1 MRRWLALL
9 ALLLAA
15 AAPAPAPV
23 AWPAV
28 RPGVPLVFPR
38 DHGAHPDF
46 RAEWWY
52 ATGWLKTAAGQD
64 LGFQVTFFRVRPGL
78 GEDNPS
84 AFAPRQILF
93 AHAALSDPATG
104 RLRHGQRIARA
115 GFGLASATTGDAALV
130 IDDWRLQRRG
140 DGSWT
145 THAGTGDFG
154 LDLVMT
160 PRQPLLVQG
169 EGGYSRKGPDP
180 ASASHYYSIPQL
192 AVRGHVT
199 RNGRREAVAG
209 TAWLDREWSSA
220 LLDARATGWDWLG
233 LNMDDG
239 GALTIF
245 QVRDKTGGAQ
255 WAGGSYRSAAGVRTV
270 LAPADVRFLPGT
282 RWRSPRSGAAWP
294 VAPVVMVRLPG
305 GWRRL
310 PVTPLFPDQELDSRP
325 AGPLYWEGAVRVP
338 GGRGYLELTGYGERL
353 RM

>member
-1 MRRWLALL
+1 LVRRFAVLW

-15 AAPAPAPV
+15 AAPAPAV
-23 AWPAV
+23 RWPQV
-28 RPGVPLVFPR
+28 RPGVPLAFPR
-38 DHGAHPDF
+38 DHGAHPGF
-46 RAEWWY
+46 RTEWWY

-93 AHAALSDPATG
+93 AHAALSDPAAG

-115 GFGLASATTGDAALV
+115 GFGLAAAAVGDAALV
-130 IDDWRLQRRG
+130 IDDWRLQRRA
-140 DGSWT
+140 DGAWT
-145 THAGTGDFG
+145 TRAGAGEFD
-154 LDLVMT
+154 LDLIMT

-169 EGGYSRKGPDP
+169 DGGYSRKGPDP

-192 AVRGHVT
+192 RVSGHIVRD
-199 RNGRREAVAG
+199 GRREAVTG
-209 TAWLDREWSSA
+209 IAWLDREWSSA

-239 GALTIF
+239 GALTLF
-245 QVRDKTGGAQ
+245 QVRGPAGRPV
-255 WAGGSYRSAAGVRTV
+255 WAGGSFRSAAGVRTV
-270 LAPADVRFLPGT
+270 LAPADVRFLPG
-282 RWRSPRSGAAWP
+282 RSWRSRRSGTLWP
-294 VAPVVMVRLPG
+294 VAPVLMVRLPG

>member
-1 MRRWLALL
+1 MRRAVALL

-15 AAPAPAPV
+15 AAPLS
-23 AWPAV
+23 WPQV
-28 RPGVPLVFPR
+28 RPGVPLAFPR

-46 RAEWWY
+46 RTEWWY

-115 GFGLASATTGDAALV
+115 GFGLASAATGDAALV
-130 IDDWRLQRRG
+130 IDDWRLQRRP
-140 DGSWT
+140 DGAWT
-145 THAGTGDFG
+145 SRAATGDFA
-154 LDLVMT
+154 LDLAMA

-169 EGGYSRKGPDP
+169 DGGYSRKGPDQ

-192 AVRGHVT
+192 RVSGHIV
-199 RNGRREAVAG
+199 RNGRREPVTG

-239 GALTIF
+239 GALTLF
-245 QVRDKTGGAQ
+245 QVRDRTGAAQ

-270 LAPADVRFLPGT
+270 LAPVDVRFLPG
-282 RWRSPRSGAAWP
+282 RSWRSRRSGAVWP
-294 VAPVVMVRLPG
+294 VAPVLMVRLPG